1 MRVFVALAVL
11 VGLIGHAAHATMQMP
26 PPEAWQRADQ
36 ATRRLAP
43 SDFSE
48 LPPSVRIELERRGC
62 RIPQTWVGEVRGN
75 VVRGRFT
82 DRSIEDWAV
91 LCSRDRVSSIL
102 VFWNASPKT
111 VASLAER
118 PDRDF
123 LQVVA
128 PGEIGFSR
136 EITVAAP
143 EDVRTHYEWY
153 TNVEPP
159 VLTHDGIDDAFA
171 EKGST
176 VWYRQGDRWVKLLG
190 SD

>member
-1 MRVFVALAVL
+1 MRGLIALAL
-11 VGLIGHAAHATMQMP
+11 FAALQTP
-26 PPEAWQRADQ
+26 PPEAWQQANH
-36 ATRRLAP
+36 ATRRLVP

-48 LPPSVRIELERRGC
+48 LPPSVRVELEQRGC
-62 RIPQTWVGEVRGN
+62 RIPQTWSSEVRGN

-102 VFWNASPKT
+102 VFLNANPKA

-128 PGEIGFSR
+128 PGAIGFSR
-136 EITVAAP
+136 EITVATP

-153 TNVEPP
+153 ATVDPP
-159 VLTHDGIDDAFA
+159 VLTHDAIDDAFA

-176 VWYRQGDRWVKLLG
+176 VWYRQGDRWLRLLG
-190 SD
+190 SN